1 MQLIGIYLLGG
12 VVGGATVMALQL
24 YNRTSTPR
32 GKILQLRVAPPL
44 NAQVSCCELLPDCL
58 VGSSRKGGP
67 SNLAVSSFASCPGL

>member
-32 GKILQLRVAPPL
+32 GEILQLR
-44 NAQVSCCELLPDCL
+44 
-58 VGSSRKGGP
+58 
-67 SNLAVSSFASCPGL
+67 LARH